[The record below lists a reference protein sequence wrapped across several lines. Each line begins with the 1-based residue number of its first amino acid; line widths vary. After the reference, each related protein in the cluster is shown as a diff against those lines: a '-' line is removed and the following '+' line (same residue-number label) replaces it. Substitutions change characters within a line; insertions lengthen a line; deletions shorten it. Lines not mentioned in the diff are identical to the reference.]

1 MTDHSHLNVQLGFL
15 FDALER
21 IHLTGFNLDDLSMI
35 EKVIQYLN
43 SELKIHNQLEEN
55 NLFTKAKSNIN
66 LKNLSTTLIAEH
78 RVIWDKLEILN
89 DLFHQYKENP
99 TTSIFSDFYRL
110 SISLI
115 QLIRNHIEK
124 ENTKFFPEIEK
135 TLNDSE
141 IEELNKLV

>member
-15 FDALER
+15 SDALER
-21 IHLTGFNLDDLSMI
+21 IHLTGFNLDDFKLI

-78 RVIWDKLEILN
+78 RVIWDKLELLNGILN
-89 DLFHQYKENP
+89 QYKQNQ
-99 TTSIFSDFYRL
+99 TASIFSDFYK
-110 SISLI
+110 ISVSLM

-124 ENTKFFPEIEK
+124 EDTQFFPHIEK
-135 TLNDSE
+135 TLKASE
-141 IEELNKLV
+141 VEELNKLV

>member
-55 NLFTKAKSNIN
+55 YLFTKAKSNIN

-124 ENTKFFPEIEK
+124 ENTKFFPEIEE